1 MDPGAAGQP
10 AHSQAAGL
18 ADLREIITDA
28 LRYWEW
34 RRLVYNALLI
44 TIVLAVHAL
53 VGWPASGAALLE
65 RALNLFMLAVVA
77 NVLYCAAYV
86 ADVFIQLSGFRA
98 QRGRWRL
105 ALLVVGCA
113 FAAVLTLLMSFALML
128 PLTGD

>member
-1 MDPGAAGQP
+1 MDPGAAGHP
-10 AHSQAAGL
+10 SHSQAAGL

-28 LRYWEW
+28 LRYWER
-34 RRLVYNALLI
+34 RRLVYNALL
-44 TIVLAVHAL
+44 TAIVFVTHVV
-53 VGWPASGAALLE
+53 VGWPGSGAALVDRTLS
-65 RALNLFMLAVVA
+65 LFMLAVVA

-113 FAAVLTLLMSFALML
+113 FAAVLTFLVSFALAV
-128 PLTGD
+128 PSTAD